1 LALSQDSPDLVGKI
15 TSVQQTN
22 LWASGCRPVPCIS
35 QNASNKMSQ
44 NVSNKMSQ
52 TRTPWLQARFHSQN
66 VSNMDT
72 MATGSILKM
81 SQTWTPWLQVPFSKC
96 FKHGH
101 HGYRFHSQN
110 VSNMDTMATGS
121 ILNPRAR
128 LLGGQTQAALAT
140 TQSGAHSNKGVR
152 FRRPQSGGFS
162 HTAIRADSLRFRH
175 RGCYVSEDTIPWIS
189 TP

>member
-15 TSVQQTN
+15 TAVQQTN
-22 LWASGCRPVPCIS
+22 LWASGCRPVPYIS
-35 QNASNKMSQ
+35 QIVSNKMSQ

-66 VSNMDT
+66 VSNTDT
-72 MATGSILKM
+72 MATG
-81 SQTWTPWLQVPFSKC
+81 QVPFSKC
-96 FKHGH
+96 LKHGH

>member
-35 QNASNKMSQ
+35 QNASN
-44 NVSNKMSQ
+44 
-52 TRTPWLQARFHSQN
+52 T
-66 VSNMDT
+66 DT
-72 MATGSILKM
+72 MATGQVPFSKCLKHGHHGYGPGSILKM